1 MIYFISDA
9 HLGCKA
15 VKWNRNRER
24 RLVRFLDDIKDHAT
38 TIYMLGD
45 MFDYWFEYKSVVP
58 KGHVRFLGK
67 IAELTDRG
75 IEVHFFIGNH
85 DIWCRD
91 YLTRECG
98 VVMHYEPCT
107 VEIQSKVFY
116 LAHGDGLGDEDR
128 KFGFLRG
135 MFHNRFLQWAFRWLH
150 PDWTVPFG
158 LRWAQ
163 HNKERHDLMG
173 PPVYLGEEN
182 EPLVVYSKAYLRDHP
197 DVNFFVYGHRHIE
210 LDLMLTRETRMLIL
224 GNWVEAFTYACF
236 DGENM
241 TLNTYI
247 EGETKP

>member
-38 TIYMLGD
+38 ALYMLGD

-75 IEVHFFIGNH
+75 VEVHFFIGNH

-98 VVMHYEPCT
+98 VIMHYEPCT
-107 VEIQSKVFY
+107 MEIQGKVFY

-135 MFHNRFLQWAFRWLH
+135 MFHNRFLQWAFHWLH

-163 HNKERHDLMG
+163 HNKERHDQMG
-173 PPVYLGEEN
+173 PPVYQGEER
-182 EPLVVYSKAYLRDHP
+182 EPLVIYSKSYLRDHP

-210 LDLMLTRETRMLIL
+210 LDLMLTRDTRLLIL
-224 GNWVEAFTYACF
+224 GNWVESFTYACF

-241 TLNTYI
+241 TLTNYI